1 MTGAVDLS
9 ALKERAQAAPAGPP
23 TANGVSAASAA
34 VVEVTEANFEAE
46 VLARSTQVPVVVEL
60 YAASMPASAVFSPAL
75 DSLAAA
81 GNGSWV
87 LARVNVDSDPRI
99 AQAFGVQALPAVVAV
114 AAGRPLA
121 DFDGDE
127 PQLGQWIDAVL
138 QATAGKLSGP
148 PQSEGEG
155 EGEPEEPEDPR
166 FVAAETALSEGDLAG
181 AEAAYQVI
189 LDAEPANVQAL
200 GAIRQVRFIARVQDL
215 DPDAVARAD
224 AEPADVA
231 AQLDAADMELYS
243 QQPEAAFAR
252 LIETIRRTAGD
263 DRNSARTRLLELFEL
278 FDPAD
283 PIVIAARRKLA
294 SALY

>member
-1 MTGAVDLS
+1 MSGAVDLS
-9 ALKERAQAAPAGPP
+9 VLKERAQAAPAGPP
-23 TANGVSAASAA
+23 TANGASATLA
-34 VVEVTEANFEAE
+34 PVVEVTEASFEAE
-46 VLARSTQVPVVVEL
+46 VLTRSTQVPVVVEL
-60 YAASMPASAVFSPAL
+60 FAASMPSTAVFSATL

-87 LARVNVDSDPRI
+87 LARVNVDADPRI

-114 AAGRPLA
+114 AGGRPLA

-138 QATAGKLSGP
+138 QATDGKLSGP
-148 PQSEGEG
+148 PAAADEAEQ
-155 EGEPEEPEDPR
+155 EEVEDPR
-166 FVAAETALSEGDLAG
+166 FVAAENALSEGDLAG
-181 AEAAYQVI
+181 AEAAYQAI
-189 LDAEPANVQAL
+189 LDAEPANAQAL
-200 GAIRQVRFIARVQDL
+200 GAVRQVRFIARVQDIA
-215 DPDAVARAD
+215 PDAVARAD
-224 AEPADVA
+224 ADPTDVS
-231 AQLDAADMELYS
+231 AQLDAADSELYG

-252 LIETIRRTAGD
+252 LVETIRRTAGD
-263 DRNSARTRLLELFEL
+263 ERTVARTRLLELFEL